1 MKATDEDGMEV
12 FRSRMR
18 QRMSDLGEPY
28 GFAAAEIFH
37 LMNRL

>member
-1 MKATDEDGMEV
+1 
-12 FRSRMR
+12 MR
-18 QRMSDLGEPY
+18 QRMSDLGAPH

>member
-18 QRMSDLGEPY
+18 QRMSDLGAPY